1 LNENSF
7 EFQQVFAS
15 AILKPTPVVV
25 NGTPRSRKKAATT
38 PAAPPPGVGYFV
50 REASRSY
57 ARALQLVFVQHG
69 VTLPQ
74 FFYLR
79 VLWNG
84 DGISQATL
92 CAQIG
97 VDRATAS
104 FVLTTMEKQ
113 GMIVR
118 QTDPSDLRK
127 TNIFLTPLGRRLRVP
142 LLRVANG
149 VNASA
154 TRGMTASEVDRLRA
168 ALETIVANLQAPG

>member
-1 LNENSF
+1 M
-7 EFQQVFAS
+7 
-15 AILKPTPVVV
+15 LKRSSVVV
-25 NGTPRSRKKAATT
+25 KAV
-38 PAAPPPGVGYFV
+38 PAPGVGYFV

-57 ARALQLVFVQHG
+57 ARALTGVFVKHG

-84 DGISQATL
+84 DGISQTAL
-92 CAQIG
+92 SGQIG

-118 QTDPSDLRK
+118 RTDPADLRK
-127 TNIFLTPLGRRLRVP
+127 TNIFLTPLGRRLRTP

-149 VNASA
+149 VNATA
-154 TRGMTASEVDRLRA
+154 TRGMPASQIDQLRS
-168 ALETIVANLQAPG
+168 ALQTIVANLQAPG

>member
-1 LNENSF
+1 M
-7 EFQQVFAS
+7 
-15 AILKPTPVVV
+15 LKRYGVVV
-25 NGTPRSRKKAATT
+25 KAV
-38 PAAPPPGVGYFV
+38 PPGVGYFV

-57 ARALQLVFVQHG
+57 ARALQVVFVEHG

-92 CAQIG
+92 SGRIG
-97 VDRATAS
+97 TDRATAS

-118 QTDPSDLRK
+118 RPDPRDRRK
-127 TNIFLTPLGRRLRVP
+127 TNIFLTPRGRRLRLP
-142 LLRVANG
+142 LLRVANR
-149 VNASA
+149 VNDRA
-154 TRGMTASEVDRLRA
+154 TRGLAAAQVEQLKS
-168 ALETIVANLQAPG
+168 ALETIVGNLQPPAERP

>member
-1 LNENSF
+1 MLNRD
-7 EFQQVFAS
+7 A
-15 AILKPTPVVV
+15 VVV
-25 NGTPRSRKKAATT
+25 NGAVRSRKK
-38 PAAPPPGVGYFV
+38 PAPPAVPPPGAGYYV

-57 ARALQLVFVQHG
+57 ARALQELG

-84 DGISQATL
+84 DGISQRTL
-92 CAQIG
+92 SDQIG

-104 FVLTTMEKQ
+104 FVLTTMERQ

-118 QTDPSDLRK
+118 RTDPADLRK
-127 TNIFLTPLGRRLRVP
+127 TNIFLTPRGRRLRVP

-149 VNASA
+149 VNATA
-154 TRGMTASEVDRLRA
+154 TRGMAAAEIERLKS
-168 ALETIVANLQAPG
+168 ALKTIVVNLQAPA

>member
-1 LNENSF
+1 M
-7 EFQQVFAS
+7 
-15 AILKPTPVVV
+15 VV
-25 NGTPRSRKKAATT
+25 NGT
-38 PAAPPPGVGYFV
+38 PPPGVGYFV

-57 ARALQLVFVQHG
+57 ARALQALVVEHG

-79 VLWNG
+79 VLWSG
-84 DGISQATL
+84 DGISQASL
-92 CAQIG
+92 CQRIG

-118 QTDPSDLRK
+118 QTDPADLRK

-142 LLRVANG
+142 L
-149 VNASA
+149 
-154 TRGMTASEVDRLRA
+154 
-168 ALETIVANLQAPG
+168 

>member
-1 LNENSF
+1 MLNRH
-7 EFQQVFAS
+7 V
-15 AILKPTPVVV
+15 VVV
-25 NGTPRSRKKAATT
+25 NGAVRSRKKAAP
-38 PAAPPPGVGYFV
+38 PAVPPPGAGYYV

-57 ARALQLVFVQHG
+57 ARALQAAFVELG

-84 DGISQATL
+84 DGISQRTL
-92 CAQIG
+92 SDHIG

-104 FVLTTMEKQ
+104 FVLTTMERE

-118 QTDPSDLRK
+118 RTDPADLRK
-127 TNIFLTPLGRRLRVP
+127 TNIFLTPRGRRLRVP

-149 VNASA
+149 VNATA
-154 TRGMTASEVDRLRA
+154 TRGMAAAEVERLKS
-168 ALETIVANLQAPG
+168 ALKTIVANLQAPA

>member
-1 LNENSF
+1 M
-7 EFQQVFAS
+7 
-15 AILKPTPVVV
+15 LKRSLVVV
-25 NGTPRSRKKAATT
+25 NGTPRSRKKAATP
-38 PAAPPPGVGYFV
+38 PAVPPPGVGYFV

-57 ARALQLVFVQHG
+57 ARALQLVFVRHG

-118 QTDPSDLRK
+118 QTDPGDLRK

-149 VNASA
+149 VNATA
-154 TRGMTASEVDRLRA
+154 TRGMAASEVDLLRA
-168 ALETIVANLQAPG
+168 GLETIVANLQAPG